1 MSDAAY
7 RRWDLALKTASA
19 AGFLAAALISYSQYL
34 DTARRELRRP
44 FLEQRLAVC
53 VDVTTRAAAIVTE
66 PQPAAER
73 AAREALERL
82 YWGPLAIF
90 DNKAVAD
97 AIESFRNAMQGGKT
111 PDRRLA
117 ERIAHACR
125 DLMQASWYG
134 TDPITVPR

>member
-1 MSDAAY
+1 MSDTSQ
-7 RRWDLALKTASA
+7 RSWDLWLKTASA
-19 AGFLAAALISYSQYL
+19 AGFLIAALISYNQYL

-44 FLEQRLAVC
+44 FLEQRLAIC
-53 VDVTTRAAAIVTE
+53 VDVSTQAATIVTE
-66 PQPAAER
+66 SQPAADR
-73 AAREALERL
+73 AAREALEKL

-97 AIESFRNAMQGGKT
+97 AVEMFRSAMQDGKK
-111 PDRRLA
+111 PDHKLA

-134 TDPITVPR
+134 RDPITLPR